1 MTWPVNIGLQ
11 FRRFRSGGT
20 GVTDYRRNTDQ
31 TNLREESGNPETSES
46 PTLPFRL
53 VSEPNATLPSIYS
66 ESRQRSAATDD
77 AAVESVVPA
86 LSHGRRASRSKDAED
101 DPLGLS
107 LVYSAPNSDADL
119 IFVHGLGGSSY
130 RTWSWERKV
139 DNFWPAWIRHEQ
151 GLSHFRVFSFGYNAN
166 FTDSNNPLSILDFSK
181 GLLVRM
187 RTYSQ
192 GDESSSIG
200 LVRLDTCLPIEC
212 FTWPRLPLKLTSSE
226 THYLYRPFNG
236 GSRDK
241 EGEDQPMKI
250 NSISKIDLIRLLL
263 LAKMTIITPSCCPR
277 SMESCS
283 FPRHIEALLTP
294 IHSTGS
300 SLLCL
305 GHL

>member
-1 MTWPVNIGLQ
+1 M

-200 LVRLDTCLPIEC
+200 LKPII
-212 FTWPRLPLKLTSSE
+212 FIGHSMGGLVIKKALIIGKNDD
-226 THYLYRPFNG
+226 HYSLMLSKVHGIMFLSTPHR
-236 GSRDK
+236 GSTYAYSL
-241 EGEDQPMKI
+241 
-250 NSISKIDLIRLLL
+250 NRLLFVMFGTSL
-263 LAKMTIITPSCCPR
+263 KVYVLKR
-277 SMESCS
+277 SM
-283 FPRHIEALLTP
+283 PYA
-294 IHSTGS
+294 
-300 SLLCL
+300 
-305 GHL
+305 